1 MAKRIDDYKN
11 LDINQNICNQH
22 GVFRMNDNTL
32 ATVEIISQDSAV
44 IQLENNECLNELIE
58 EFRFYAEHITH
69 FYNKKLELL
78 KEFPHKNLIEID
90 IFELQP
96 SQFFVNEDKVNAVS
110 SFVNSS
116 KDVVIPI
123 IKKDEMII
131 VLDGH
136 TRLYA
141 ASMKG
146 IKTVFVFDTETD
158 QYIYD
163 FVEEA
168 QRRNIKNV
176 SDLKRL
182 SHEDYEKEWY
192 SYCDNYFK
200 DKKGE

>member
-44 IQLENNECLNELIE
+44 VQLENTDCLNELIE

-69 FYNKKLELL
+69 FYNTKFELL

-96 SQFFVNEDKVNAVS
+96 SQFFVNEDKVNVVS

-123 IKKDEMII
+123 MKKDEMII

-136 TRLYA
+136 TRLYV

-176 SDLKRL
+176 SGLKRL
-182 SHEDYEKEWY
+182 SREDYEKEWY

-200 DKKGE
+200 DKKGK

>member
-1 MAKRIDDYKN
+1 MAKRIDGYKN

-44 IQLENNECLNELIE
+44 VQLENNECLNELIE

-146 IKTVFVFDTETD
+146 IKTVFVFDTETE

-163 FVEEA
+163 FVQEA

>member
-44 IQLENNECLNELIE
+44 VQLENNECLNELIE

-96 SQFFVNEDKVNAVS
+96 SQFFVNEDKVNAVA

-146 IKTVFVFDTETD
+146 IKTVFVFDTETE

-163 FVEEA
+163 FVQEA

>member
-44 IQLENNECLNELIE
+44 VQLENAECLTELIE
-58 EFRFYAEHITH
+58 EFRFYAEHITR
-69 FYNKKLELL
+69 FYNTKFELL

-116 KDVVIPI
+116 KDVIIPI

-131 VLDGH
+131 ALDGH

-176 SDLKRL
+176 SNLKRL

>member
-44 IQLENNECLNELIE
+44 VQLENNECLNELIE

-146 IKTVFVFDTETD
+146 IKTVFVFDTETE

-163 FVEEA
+163 FVQEA

>member
-1 MAKRIDDYKN
+1 M
-11 LDINQNICNQH
+11 
-22 GVFRMNDNTL
+22 
-32 ATVEIISQDSAV
+32 
-44 IQLENNECLNELIE
+44 
-58 EFRFYAEHITH
+58 
-69 FYNKKLELL
+69 L

-146 IKTVFVFDTETD
+146 IKTVFVFDTETE

-163 FVEEA
+163 FVQEA

-192 SYCDNYFK
+192 SYCDNYIK

>member
-44 IQLENNECLNELIE
+44 VQLENNECLNELIE

-96 SQFFVNEDKVNAVS
+96 SQFFVNEDKVNAVT

>member
-44 IQLENNECLNELIE
+44 VQLENNECLNELIE

-96 SQFFVNEDKVNAVS
+96 SQFFVNKDKVNAVS
-110 SFVNSS
+110 SFVNSN

>member
-1 MAKRIDDYKN
+1 MMAKRIDDYKN
-11 LDINQNICNQH
+11 LDINQRICNQH
-22 GVFRMNDNTL
+22 GIFRMNDNTL

-44 IQLENNECLNELIE
+44 VDIENNECLNELIE
-58 EFRFYAEHITH
+58 EFRFYAEHITR
-69 FYNKKLELL
+69 FYNTKLELL
-78 KEFPHKNLIEID
+78 KEFTSKKLIEID

-116 KDVVIPI
+116 KDIVIPI

-131 VLDGH
+131 ALDGH

-141 ASMKG
+141 AYIKG
-146 IKTVFVFDTETD
+146 IKTVFIFNAETD

-168 QRRNIKNV
+168 HRRNIKNV

-182 SHEDYEKEWY
+182 SHDEYEKEWY
-192 SYCDNYFK
+192 NYCDNYFK
-200 DKKGE
+200 DKK

>member
-44 IQLENNECLNELIE
+44 VQLENNECLNELIE

>member
-44 IQLENNECLNELIE
+44 VQLENNECLNELIE

-163 FVEEA
+163 FVQEA

>member
-146 IKTVFVFDTETD
+146 IKTVFVFDTETE

-163 FVEEA
+163 FVQEA